1 MKEFSDNWTEDQKWE
16 VYADEAIDRLIDEM
30 IENKLMGPK
39 DPDAEFEYTV
49 LLDTWTDHFWK
60 RF

>member
-49 LLDTWTDHFWK
+49 LLDT
-60 RF
+60 